1 MSKFALISVSDK
13 TNIVSIANFL
23 IAKDYNILST
33 GGTYSH
39 LKDNNIP
46 VKQVSDFTGFPE
58 ILNGRVKTLHPLI
71 FGSILQSEYPPK
83 SNNNNKSKLV
93 VNNIEIYLNSLVDLD
108 VVVVNLYPF
117 EENNSIENIDI
128 GGVSLI
134 RAAAKN
140 HDRVSVITSPS
151 QYELFM
157 DGKLSNEMLALE
169 AFKCTSQYDTHIKN
183 WFNKDVHILKYG
195 CNPHQK
201 PSFMSDNK
209 LFNVI
214 NGNPG
219 YINFLDAWGCWN
231 LVNDIKYSNNRICAC
246 TFKHT
251 SPAGVAYAG
260 DKLIYDSKMYYINEE
275 LFNIVNESPIARAYL
290 NARHCD
296 PKSSFGDFIGINAV
310 VDKAL
315 AIYLKMCVADGI
327 VALGYDED
335 ALAILKQKKNGNFI
349 IIEADFFNPTDFNYV
364 ESRDFG
370 KMTLHQKNNNAV
382 VIHENKDVVL
392 GLTALKYTQSNST
405 CFVYN
410 GCVIGIGAGQQNRVD
425 CVKIARQKSKVWLL
439 RNMLDQNFDSELEG
453 KKTTEKVNFMYDYF
467 DQDKYIIAES
477 NDFVKK
483 LLIDKNNKNKNNN
496 NNLQINNFENNE
508 LILCSDGFFPFEDS
522 VKVAQ
527 TIGVSGIYYPGGS
540 LCDERIKNYCLE
552 NNIKLNTNFERL
564 FYH

>member
-1 MSKFALISVSDK
+1 MSKYALISVSDK
-13 TNIVSIANFL
+13 TNVLSIASFL
-23 IAKDYNILST
+23 KDNNYTILST

-39 LKDNNIP
+39 LKDNNISAT
-46 VKQVSDFTGFPE
+46 QVSDFTGFPE
-58 ILNGRVKTLHPLI
+58 ILNGRVKTLHPLV
-71 FGSILQSEYPPK
+71 FGSILQQEYPLK
-83 SNNNNKSKLV
+83 SNNKPTEIINN
-93 VNNIEIYLNSLVDLD
+93 NDMYLNSLVDLD

-117 EENNSIENIDI
+117 EKNNSIENIDI

-140 HDRVSVITSPS
+140 HSRVSVLTSPN
-151 QYELFM
+151 QYLGFM
-157 DGKLSNEMLALE
+157 DGNLSNEDLALA
-169 AFKCTSQYDTHIKN
+169 AFRCTCKYDTHIRN
-183 WFNKDVHILKYG
+183 WFDKDTVPLKYG
-195 CNPHQK
+195 CNPHQQ
-201 PSFMSDNK
+201 PSFISNNK
-209 LFNVI
+209 AFKVK
-214 NGNPG
+214 NGSPG

-231 LVNDIKYSNNRICAC
+231 LVNDIKYSNNKICAC

-260 DKLIYDSKMYYINEE
+260 EKKKYDPKMYYINEE
-275 LFNIVNESPIARAYL
+275 LFNVINESPIARAYL

-315 AIYLKMCVADGI
+315 AMYLKVCVADGI
-327 VALGYDED
+327 VAPGYDDE
-335 ALAILKQKKNGNFI
+335 ALAILKQKKNGKFI
-349 IIEADFFNPTDFNYV
+349 IIEADFFNPTSFNYV

-370 KMTLHQKNNNAV
+370 KMSLHQKNNNSI

-439 RNMLDQNFDSELEG
+439 RNMIDKNFDSELEN
-453 KKTTEKVNFMYDYF
+453 KKTTEKVNYMYDYF
-467 DQDKYIIAES
+467 EQDEYIISSS
-477 NDFVKK
+477 NDLVKK
-483 LLIDKNNKNKNNN
+483 LLINNKNKELDTNNS
-496 NNLQINNFENNE
+496 QINNFENDE

-540 LCDERIKNYCLE
+540 LCDERIKKYCLE